1 MTGEMGI
8 AVGATF
14 AVLWAVFS
22 LLSILA
28 DEDWVEAIVRG
39 FILTMLLAFIAA
51 VALGLVAVWMWAL

>member
-1 MTGEMGI
+1 MNGEMWL

-14 AVLWAVFS
+14 AALWAVFS
-22 LLSILA
+22 LLCVLA

-39 FILTMLLAFIAA
+39 FILTMILAFIAA